1 MSSSSELLAAPLFPM
16 EDGARLLARIL
27 AGIAFECAA
36 MANEIADL
44 GASISGVDVVS
55 GTEPA
60 MIVRLQAFD
69 RITQSA
75 HAQAQIIA
83 HVARDLLMVR
93 APDRDYM
100 LSMIDGIPLYDVR
113 ARLRESISGLPMP
126 SGLQANDDP
135 EVWSDATC

>member
-1 MSSSSELLAAPLFPM
+1 MSNSSELLAVPLFPA
-16 EDGARLLARIL
+16 EDGSRFLARIL

-44 GASISGVDVVS
+44 GARISAPDTPVDGAS
-55 GTEPA
+55 E
-60 MIVRLQAFD
+60 MIVRLQSFD

-83 HVARDLLMVR
+83 HVARDLLMAR
-93 APDRDYM
+93 SSDRDSM

-113 ARLRESISGLPMP
+113 ARLRESISGLPMH
-126 SGLQANDDP
+126 SASQDCGEA
-135 EVWSDATC
+135 EVWSEA